1 MNTVQLT
8 AVMDEITCNTYF
20 LGVLPCDYLLKT
32 PLNNLPAMV
41 IFNTDPS
48 TEPGQHW
55 VAIYINSDGVS
66 CFFDSFG
73 GAPKDPHFRRTSMIF
88 KKTILYVWN
97 TLKSRSKISHQIL
110 VASIV
115 CFFCITCQKDM
126 LMIILLKSITM
137 I

>member
-1 MNTVQLT
+1 
-8 AVMDEITCNTYF
+8 MDTIAHNTYF
-20 LGVLPCDYLLKT
+20 LGVLPCDYLPKT
-32 PLNNLPAMV
+32 PLKNLPAML

-55 VAIYINSDGVS
+55 VAVYINNDGVS

-73 GAPKDPHFRRTSMIF
+73 GAPKDPHFQKNIRDFFKNNSIRMDYSKKQVQDFTSDR
-88 KKTILYVWN
+88 L
-97 TLKSRSKISHQIL
+97 L

-115 CFFCITCQKDM
+115 CFFFITSQKDT
-126 LMIILLKSITM
+126 LMKILLKSIMM